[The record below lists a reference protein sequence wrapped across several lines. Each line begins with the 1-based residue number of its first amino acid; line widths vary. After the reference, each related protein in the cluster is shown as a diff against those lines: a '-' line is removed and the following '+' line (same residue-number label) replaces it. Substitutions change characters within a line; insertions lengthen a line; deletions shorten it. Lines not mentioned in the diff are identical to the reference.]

1 MPINSFYPSTLSFLL
16 TQLLGERQTSKI
28 KPVNKEGNPL
38 SCFLSKGK
46 KKTLSKDDEETTAK
60 VTMTKRKGNNNQR
73 QG

>member
-38 SCFLSKGK
+38 CFLSKGK